1 MFNLILWSIVA
12 HHSEA
17 ADPDLLEWIK
27 SRLDHLLRLD
37 AWAVVAM
44 LGLILLLI
52 PISVVTLYLVQ
63 RRRLGFDPRRSPGD
77 QS

>member
-1 MFNLILWSIVA
+1 MLRLILWSIVA
-12 HHSEA
+12 HHPDS

-27 SRLDHLLRLD
+27 SRLDHLLHLGP
-37 AWAVVAM
+37 WAVVAL

-63 RRRLGFDPRRSPGD
+63 RRRLGFDPRRSSGD

>member
-1 MFNLILWSIVA
+1 MIMLILWSIGA
-12 HHSEA
+12 HHPDS
-17 ADPDLLEWIK
+17 ADPVLLEWIK

-37 AWAVVAM
+37 AWAVVAI

-63 RRRLGFDPRRSPGD
+63 RRRLGFDPRQSPED